1 MEVQNCII
9 NLLNCWIG
17 YHDVP
22 PYLYRTGRRWP
33 SVRRGRRSST
43 SSTTSLW
50 GTTWWRRW
58 GRTRETLTTL
68 WMQRT
73 SRRKENLHHPPQAS
87 CYQQVPLPA
96 TCYLQTAGPFTRY
109 LLAAG
114 LSIRYQQVPL
124 PVVPFT
130 CYLLPQSAYTV
141 QCAQSSINSQVEKL
155 PYKFWRFIK
164 EFHFK

>member
-1 MEVQNCII
+1 
-9 NLLNCWIG
+9 
-17 YHDVP
+17 
-22 PYLYRTGRRWP
+22 
-33 SVRRGRRSST
+33 
-43 SSTTSLW
+43 
-50 GTTWWRRW
+50 
-58 GRTRETLTTL
+58 
-68 WMQRT
+68 MQRT

-141 QCAQSSINSQVEKL
+141 HSPVSIAKWKNSHINFGVLLKNSILNNLNVIISKRMLLVVVGLVFFVVSLCFKETNQ
-155 PYKFWRFIK
+155 FI
-164 EFHFK
+164 FLLLNLYTIPICSIFCNTVNDFPPCRTFLRVP